1 MYACWVKTDLILYFF
16 NRDFEGKVKF
26 MPFPL
31 DRKFTVLVFAK
42 RERHEITFQDGL
54 VELTY
59 AVNTTR
65 GDRFGL
71 NLLDAGD
78 FYGKKFFTVTVLHPR
93 TCTYTP

>member
-1 MYACWVKTDLILYFF
+1 M
-16 NRDFEGKVKF
+16 
-26 MPFPL
+26 
-31 DRKFTVLVFAK
+31 LVFAK
-42 RERHEITFQDGL
+42 RERHEITFQDGV

-78 FYGKKFFTVTVLHPR
+78 FYGIE
-93 TCTYTP
+93 